1 MGSRRQRAS
10 PDDQRAAF
18 PHPHHCLKVTHP
30 VNIEILFAHTDP
42 AMVELQQ
49 RTERSLADLA
59 PYANITL
66 VKIGGRKAP
75 SRPVPRNLPALLI
88 ENTIVPTDPSEAST
102 SAAPTIATP
111 AAATSPSEH
120 RMSIPARPIPS
131 QQQITT
137 HLAQALLTAG
147 PSAIRLP
154 LAHRRIVGIALL
166 LMLTG
171 ALSSQF
177 LALGPALTFTGL
189 LLLPIGLATNGT
201 RSRRQPLMLIAS
213 AAACASAVLLL
224 WYFGPLLLSDTDS
237 ATPPASALFYAALA
251 CLCIAWAAALT
262 ALLARRRLRQ
272 QLKNRLL
279 QQITDPS
286 RTPPER

>member
-1 MGSRRQRAS
+1 M
-10 PDDQRAAF
+10 
-18 PHPHHCLKVTHP
+18 
-30 VNIEILFAHTDP
+30 NIDILFAHTEP

-59 PYANITL
+59 PYAHITL
-66 VKIGGRKAP
+66 VKVGGRKDP
-75 SRPVPRNLPALLI
+75 SRPIPRNLPALLI
-88 ENTIVPTDPSEAST
+88 DNTIVPTESSEAPT
-102 SAAPTIATP
+102 SAAPTTVAPIPATP
-111 AAATSPSEH
+111 AATTSPSAH
-120 RMSIPARPIPS
+120 SMSNPAHPLPS

-147 PSAIRLP
+147 PGAIRLP

-177 LALGPALTFTGL
+177 LALGPVLTFAGL

-213 AAACASAVLLL
+213 VAASASAALLL

-237 ATPPASALFYAALA
+237 ATAPASTLFYAALT

-262 ALLARRRLRQ
+262 ALLVRRRLRQ